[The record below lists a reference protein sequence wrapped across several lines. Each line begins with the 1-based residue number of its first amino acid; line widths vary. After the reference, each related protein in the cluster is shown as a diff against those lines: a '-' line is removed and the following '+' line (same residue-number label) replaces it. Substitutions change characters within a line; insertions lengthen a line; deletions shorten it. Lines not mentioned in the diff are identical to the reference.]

1 MACRSLCRF
10 HMLMIGGSDER
21 LLRRWIN
28 LIFVGWLPQLMIRRG
43 AALIL
48 QSERRVNPSRNRCG
62 SRGNTR
68 IPQAR
73 RSSDFP
79 ILSGSVT
86 GLEAHV
92 RHSTLAVSGQVHG
105 SRQRAMGGRLL
116 NASFRIGSGR
126 IFACLSRIRSMSR
139 PGRGFVSAC
148 RRLAGA
154 FGSASAAAWLAAGSC
169 PAAMRSDSAAGR
181 SPK

>member
-1 MACRSLCRF
+1 
-10 HMLMIGGSDER
+10 
-21 LLRRWIN
+21 
-28 LIFVGWLPQLMIRRG
+28 MIRRG

-48 QSERRVNPSRNRCG
+48 QSERRVNPSRNRSG
-62 SRGNTR
+62 SRGASR

-86 GLEAHV
+86 GLEALV

-105 SRQRAMGGRLL
+105 SLQRAMAGHLL

-126 IFACLSRIRSMSR
+126 IFVSLSRIRSMSR
-139 PGRGFVSAC
+139 PGHGFVSAS

-154 FGSASAAAWLAAGSC
+154 FGAASAAAWLVAGSW
-169 PAAMRSDSAAGR
+169 PAATRSCSPAGR